1 MLGGVSPQPK
11 RATVYF
17 EPEIYG
23 ALRHKAA
30 ETGRSVSDLVNEAAR
45 ASLAEDAE
53 DLAAF
58 EGRTAERGLSFEGV
72 VRDLRRRSKI

>member
-1 MLGGVSPQPK
+1 MSSRPK

-17 EPEIYG
+17 DADIHR

-30 ETGRSVSDLVNEAAR
+30 DADRSISELVNDAVR
-45 ASLAEDAE
+45 ASLAEDLE

-58 EGRTAERGLSFEGV
+58 EERAAEPSLPFERV
-72 VRDLRRRSKI
+72 VRDLRRRGKI